1 MTSLSLG
8 HMREAGQ
15 KILEKFE
22 DLSDIRFVK
31 FEGAVDS
38 FPVVFAEIK
47 VESIKVWNAAIHTLD
62 HLVLEVEKSGVVER
76 DPNVAGESRSR
87 VVTHWPETKLKSV
100 GL

>member
-1 MTSLSLG
+1 MTSLSFG
-8 HMREAGQ
+8 HMRKACQ

-22 DLSDIRFVK
+22 DLLDVRFVK
-31 FEGAVDS
+31 FEGAVQRFS
-38 FPVVFAEIK
+38 VVFVDFEMETI
-47 VESIKVWNAAIHTLD
+47 EVWNAAIHTLD
-62 HLVLEVEKSGVVER
+62 HLVLEVEKSRVVER